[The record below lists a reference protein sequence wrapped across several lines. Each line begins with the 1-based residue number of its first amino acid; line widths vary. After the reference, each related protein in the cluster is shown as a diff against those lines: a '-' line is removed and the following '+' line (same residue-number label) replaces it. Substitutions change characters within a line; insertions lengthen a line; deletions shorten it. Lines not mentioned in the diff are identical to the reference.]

1 MSQENKTIAQPQYS
15 SLRLTL
21 MISAVIWV
29 GIVVGFGNFKFMP
42 MQDAIMD
49 YFRIAEGAY
58 GYLNTASG
66 WISLICAIPMG
77 FLVRKLPCN
86 VSVSLGFGVALCG
99 IAIQCTVHN
108 FVFFVIGR
116 MIEGAGSGLIGL
128 VTASLIL
135 NLVPK
140 HRISIFSS
148 IMIFAGILPQ
158 VVMTK
163 GGTALMQNSGLA
175 FQHLAPGAMTARQLE
190 YLQNHLRILSGFY
203 GVLKPFDGIVPYRL
217 EMQAVLPDTGS
228 LYDYWKDDIYREVRD
243 EDGIILNLAS
253 KEYSRCVQEYLGEDD
268 TMITA
273 VFAQIK
279 NGRPV
284 QKATMAKMARGE
296 MTWWLSENQVEDVH
310 EIVNFNAG
318 YEYSR
323 MLSDETEYVF
333 VKKGK

>member
-1 MSQENKTIAQPQYS
+1 MRIILSPAKKMVRADDDFAYRDLPVFLNKTGQLLEYLKSYDYAQ
-15 SLRLTL
+15 LKK
-21 MISAVIWV
+21 IW
-29 GIVVGFGNFKFMP
+29 NCS
-42 MQDAIMD
+42 D
-49 YFRIAEGAY
+49 
-58 GYLNTASG
+58 T
-66 WISLICAIPMG
+66 
-77 FLVRKLPCN
+77 LVRENMERLEN
-86 VSVSLGFGVALCG
+86 MDLGKGLSPA
-99 IAIQCTVHN
+99 
-108 FVFFVIGR
+108 VF
-116 MIEGAGSGLIGL
+116 SY
-128 VTASLIL
+128 
-135 NLVPK
+135 
-140 HRISIFSS
+140 
-148 IMIFAGILPQ
+148 
-158 VVMTK
+158 
-163 GGTALMQNSGLA
+163 SGLA